1 MMATRR
7 QMAPPQ
13 LAPSRRD
20 VAESYRKLATKC
32 REIAKHDP
40 KPGPLL
46 LRAAA
51 LDATADYVEHPAR
64 QEAAMELSE

>member
-1 MMATRR
+1 MMATRQ

-20 VAESYRKLATKC
+20 IAESYRKLATKC
-32 REIAKHDP
+32 REIAKRDP

-51 LDATADYVEHPAR
+51 LDATADYVEQRAQ
-64 QEAAMELSE
+64 QEAALELSE